1 MSCDWVR
8 DPGEGG
14 GGCDPFFAPETEV
27 KSYNCGAVIEGMEH
41 VITTDHIIPLR
52 SFWERFA
59 RSQVRQT
66 RASLRLC
73 ALNLAQQN
81 H

>member
-1 MSCDWVR
+1 M
-8 DPGEGG
+8 GG
-14 GGCDPFFAPETEV
+14 GGRSFFAPETEV
-27 KSYNCGAVIEGMEH
+27 KSYNCGAVIESMEH

-66 RASLRLC
+66 RASLKLS
-73 ALNLAQQN
+73 ALNLALQD